1 MTRTTNIMTNSPIIM
16 TTGSTI
22 CPSTITMRCWFVLTV
37 IIVLIVTTYYLTTA
51 AAAVMMDTFK
61 IIQQIFHTRC
71 ISLYG
76 LSQVITTYLVTSRS
90 VLIFAST
97 TICPLAPTSVDVHVS
112 HDFFHN
118 TTNTKPIVT
127 TRITTSSSTFINLLT
142 LIEFSFVTSPRFQ
155 TLTITLTVLYK
166 VLSLASF
173 VDSVIEQFFRV
184 SVALIVGEL
193 YQ

>member
-1 MTRTTNIMTNSPIIM
+1 
-16 TTGSTI
+16 
-22 CPSTITMRCWFVLTV
+22 
-37 IIVLIVTTYYLTTA
+37 
-51 AAAVMMDTFK
+51 MMDTFK

-97 TICPLAPTSVDVHVS
+97 TICPLAPTSVDVHVI
-112 HDFFHN
+112 HEFFHN

-173 VDSVIEQFFRV
+173 VDSMIEQFFRV

-193 YQ
+193 YQWWKSDTNTNTYDRMCPRQRVSSTRLAADRLAEQYLCSSVSIS